1 MIVAERTRPTVKTLK
16 AAAAQVQKGLAGI
29 PIACLTLITYLFLFT
44 PILVLIVFSF
54 NASKSMAV
62 WNGFTLDWYKTL
74 LRDRYILQALRN
86 SVIVGVTSATIS
98 TTIGTITALVLV
110 RRRFPGKELFS
121 TLMLSPLVLPEI
133 VIGVAFLVF
142 MVFLNIKLG
151 FFTLI
156 TGHVVLT
163 IPYSTLIVRASASGL
178 DISLE
183 EAAADLGANPWKVFR
198 HITLPLLIP
207 GVLTAFLLTF
217 TISFDDFVISMFTA
231 GVGTTTLP
239 LRIFS
244 MLKLGITPEINALG
258 SLLILLNLV
267 MIIAVGGQQL
277 RKLMG
282 GEAVG

>member
-1 MIVAERTRPTVKTLK
+1 MIAAQKRRYPAKALK
-16 AAAAQVQKGLAGI
+16 AVPVRLQKSLGGI
-29 PIACLTLITYLFLFT
+29 SIGLITLLTYIFLFT
-44 PILVLIVFSF
+44 PIIVLIVFSF

-62 WNGFTLDWYKTL
+62 WNGFTLEWYQTL
-74 LRDRYILQALRN
+74 LGDRYILQALRN
-86 SVIVGVTSATIS
+86 SLIVGVTAATIS
-98 TTIGTITALVLV
+98 TAIGTITALVLV
-110 RRRFPGKELFS
+110 RRDFWGKELFS

-183 EAAADLGANPWKVFR
+183 EAAADLGANPWRVFR
-198 HITLPLLIP
+198 WITLPLLIP

-258 SLLILLNLV
+258 SILIMLNLL
-267 MIIAVGGQQL
+267 MILAIGGQQL